1 MVCKD
6 LPPYF
11 YDGGILPEELEE
23 DIDYEEYPFL
33 PSQAVIIR
41 KELSEAAKRG
51 GKDENLVSEAWK
63 QVKEHADIAR
73 MQLIIE
79 WRQKRW
85 KKKLKEKEK
94 TETKNKGKKKKE
106 KTSSER
112 IIQDLKRLVGKSGSE
127 IPSCFFDVFLYGI
140 SKAGIMEPEWHD
152 KPDPDDGSH
161 PGEPYIRQLSVKEVR
176 KAVIAAC
183 DPNGMLY
190 KGEGGRPNG
199 SIHEDYINEVVKIW
213 VNLDDE
219 IPWSRTTNPIAGK
232 KEPTGPLIRYV
243 TACLYPVYPVPD
255 YIGEEGIVKI
265 LTDIRNR
272 MKQKQI

>member
-1 MVCKD
+1 MCKN

-23 DIDYEEYPFL
+23 DIDYEEHPFL
-33 PSQAVIIR
+33 PSQAAIIR

-63 QVKEHADIAR
+63 QVKEHASIAR
-73 MQLIIE
+73 MQLIME
-79 WRQKRW
+79 WGQKRW
-85 KKKLKEKEK
+85 RKKLKEKEK

-152 KPDPDDGSH
+152 KPNPDDGSH
-161 PGEPYIRQLSVKEVR
+161 PGEPYIRQLSVKQVR

-190 KGEGGRPNG
+190 KGKSGRQPG
-199 SIHEDYINEVVKIW
+199 SIHSHYIEEITDIW
-213 VNLDDE
+213 LELDGESIRRNRKLVPQTDKQ
-219 IPWSRTTNPIAGK
+219 IT
-232 KEPTGPLIRYV
+232 TGPLVRYV
-243 TACLYPVYPVPD
+243 AACLLPVNPLSND
-255 YIGEEGIVKI
+255 GIEKI
-265 LTDIRNR
+265 LINYRKR
-272 MKQKQI
+272 LKCME